1 MDFKKLTFDRIRE
14 DVHKIGFIS
23 VDSYILSYQEFLE
36 FFRLIDGKIDRHHLF
51 ISSHFVYGW
60 MPTIIDLNITDIDNV
75 LRLLNEVKNGKKL
88 NSKELDVIKKCMNN
102 SMVGASKL
110 LHFINPKD
118 YAIWDSR
125 IVRYITG
132 NKSSYG
138 IDNSDNYNEY
148 LERITDIINADGFT
162 EIQSTITG
170 LLNYF
175 VTPMRSI
182 ELIMFQTDKYK
193 KNGV

>member
-1 MDFKKLTFDRIRE
+1 
-14 DVHKIGFIS
+14 
-23 VDSYILSYQEFLE
+23 
-36 FFRLIDGKIDRHHLF
+36 LF

-60 MPTIIDLNITDIDNV
+60 MPTILDLNIADIDNV

-88 NSKELDVIKKCMNN
+88 DSKELDVIKKCMNN

-148 LERITDIINADGFT
+148 LERISDIINTDGFA

-170 LLNYF
+170 LLNYS

-193 KNGV
+193 KTAYNTR